1 MLLICRPYSFF
12 NDRAAFGAY
21 DIQMAPARE
30 LLSRYLPRTPLVAAA
45 SLGPTVFLKLETEQP
60 TGSFKV
66 RGALYALSRNATPA
80 VVASSTGNHGAAV
93 AWAAKQLGVRATIFL
108 PRNPN
113 PVKRANIAQFGAEI
127 IEEGEDLTDAS
138 EGASRYSAATGAFFL
153 NDATDPDVPE
163 GPATIADEILED
175 LPEADVI
182 YVPVGDTALI
192 RGVAGRAKAL
202 KPSIRI
208 IGVQAER
215 APSYFLSW
223 TSGTPVP
230 TETADT
236 IADGLATRT
245 PDARNVEVIRRLVDE
260 MRLVSE
266 EAMIGAI
273 DRLYRTESVVAEPAA
288 ASTVAAYLAA
298 PPGRVCTA
306 VLLITGRNVAP
317 NLAPGRSPRGE

>member
-1 MLLICRPYSFF
+1 
-12 NDRAAFGAY
+12 
-21 DIQMAPARE
+21 MASARE
-30 LLSRYLPRTPLVAAA
+30 FLSRYISRTPLVEAP
-45 SLGPTVFLKLETEQP
+45 SLGPGVFLKLETGLP

-66 RGALYALSRNATPA
+66 RGALYALSLHSTTA

-113 PVKRANIAQFGAEI
+113 PVKRANIAQLGAEI
-127 IEEGEDLTDAS
+127 VEDGQDLSEAF
-138 EGASRYSAATGAFFL
+138 EGALRFATATGAFFL
-153 NDATDPDVPE
+153 DDATDPYLPE
-163 GPATIADEILED
+163 GPATIADEIAED
-175 LPEADVI
+175 RPDVDVI

-192 RGVAGRAKAL
+192 RGLARRAKAL
-202 KPSIRI
+202 KPSVRI

-215 APSYFLSW
+215 APSYYLSW
-223 TSGTPVP
+223 KSGTATP
-230 TETADT
+230 TDTADT

-245 PDARNVEVIRRLVDE
+245 PDPRNVAAIRTLVDE

-266 EAMIGAI
+266 DAMVAAMS
-273 DRLYRTESVVAEPAA
+273 RLFRDEQVVAEPAA

-298 PPGRVCTA
+298 PPAPSATT

-317 NLAPGRSPRGE
+317 NLAPDRAVHR

>member
-1 MLLICRPYSFF
+1 
-12 NDRAAFGAY
+12 
-21 DIQMAPARE
+21 MASARE
-30 LLSRYLPRTPLVAAA
+30 FLSQYLPQTPLVQAL
-45 SLGPTVFLKLETEQP
+45 SLGPRVFLKIETGLP

-66 RGALYALSRNATPA
+66 RGALYALSRQSASA

-113 PVKRANIAQFGAEI
+113 PVKKANIEQFSAEI
-127 IEEGEDLTDAS
+127 VEEGDDLAAAS
-138 EGASRYSAATGAFFL
+138 EAACRYAAATGAYFL
-153 NDATDPDVPE
+153 NDATDGDIPD
-163 GPATIADEILED
+163 GPATIADEILDERPD
-175 LPEADVI
+175 AEVI

-192 RGVAGRAKAL
+192 RGVAGRAKML
-202 KPSIRI
+202 KPGIRI

-215 APSYFLSW
+215 APSYYLSW
-223 TSGTPVP
+223 TSGSATP

-245 PDARNVEVIRRLVDE
+245 PDPRNVEAIRRLVDE

-266 EAMIGAI
+266 QAMMAAI
-273 DRLYRTESVVAEPAA
+273 ERLFRDEHVVAEPAA

-298 PPGRVCTA
+298 VPANDATT

-317 NLAPGRSPRGE
+317 HLAPDRAVR